1 MALEAELRTDTAD
14 RADQFVAL
22 WARLQM
28 QSERAYVSGDVEGRK
43 AIQTQMAGMARS
55 LERDPQMESILAARK
70 AQLGIAIETGRRLGA
85 ELAFNNGIDWGRGR
99 TWRSAMAPLRPIIG
113 RSSRRARSREGGRSS
128 SAKPDAHYKYTA
140 VRGRP
145 LSYVTY
151 NVSAFSSAWRAPAG
165 SPEPRLRE
173 AAQTPLRVE
182 PLLRCAGPPEI
193 VPGVG
198 VGFRRGKRCNRQ
210 TAPPIVTADPSAII

>member
-22 WARLQM
+22 WVRLQM

-99 TWRSAMAPLRPIIG
+99 TWRSAMASLRPIIR
-113 RSSRRARSREGGRSS
+113 RSSRRARSPEGGRSS
-128 SAKPDAHYKYTA
+128 SAKPDAHYRYTA

-182 PLLRCAGPPEI
+182 PLLRCAGPPVI